1 MPGPAASVTLIGI
14 DPGLADA
21 GFGVIEQ
28 FGGRP
33 RCLAYGSL
41 KTPAGMPGGE
51 RLRRLYDS
59 CGALLDKYH
68 PAEVGIEK
76 LFFSK
81 NVKTAIA
88 VAEARGVIRLCIEQ
102 RGIPCRE
109 FSPGEV
115 KDAVSGYGAAGKKQV
130 QAMVK
135 ALLHLK
141 EIPKPDDAAD
151 ALALAITLANTSRL
165 AARISRL

>member
-1 MPGPAASVTLIGI
+1 MPVSAESVTLIGI
-14 DPGLADA
+14 DPGIADA

-28 FGGRP
+28 SAGRP

-51 RLRRLYDS
+51 RLRRLHEN
-59 CGALLDKYH
+59 CGALLDKYR

-88 VAEARGVIRLCIEQ
+88 VAEARGVIRLCIEE

-135 ALLHLK
+135 ALLGLK

-165 AARISRL
+165 AAKISRL